1 VENTKLEVE
10 NPPFWKNSW
19 TKMNIYSS
27 GNLPLSLGKLQ
38 LFIPPIFVRHVRH
51 DAVGSTDC
59 FRDTDG
65 RISEAQTND

>member
-1 VENTKLEVE
+1 
-10 NPPFWKNSW
+10 
-19 TKMNIYSS
+19 MNIYSS